1 MPLPKNP
8 NSFSLSQAAA
18 CWGPTFESC
27 STEIKE
33 LRDVFNLFFGD
44 RFQSPLSPDA
54 ISILL
59 PNDVAQ
65 QNMMI
70 SAS

>member
-1 MPLPKNP
+1 MPLPKNS
-8 NSFSLSQAAA
+8 NSFSLSQDAA
-18 CWGPTFESC
+18 CWGPTFESH

-44 RFQSPLSPDA
+44 RFQSPPSPDA

-59 PNDVAQ
+59 PNDIAHK
-65 QNMMI
+65 NMM